1 MNIGEVAI
9 VSGLPAKTIR
19 YYEDIGLVKPL
30 RDTNGYRA
38 FRTRDAHKLT
48 DVRKLLPDVP
58 LRGGV
63 RFDGWSVVVK
73 HEVFP
78 DLFAWNPIWS
88 TRIKGLSI
96 KLPATLLR
104 EKVIPERFKGA
115 WELLVTFVWTM
126 IVAAILA
133 RA

>member
-1 MNIGEVAI
+1 M
-9 VSGLPAKTIR
+9 
-19 YYEDIGLVKPL
+19 VK
-30 RDTNGYRA
+30 REG
-38 FRTRDAHKLT
+38 
-48 DVRKLLPDVP
+48 
-58 LRGGV
+58 
-63 RFDGWSVVVK
+63 
-73 HEVFP
+73 FP